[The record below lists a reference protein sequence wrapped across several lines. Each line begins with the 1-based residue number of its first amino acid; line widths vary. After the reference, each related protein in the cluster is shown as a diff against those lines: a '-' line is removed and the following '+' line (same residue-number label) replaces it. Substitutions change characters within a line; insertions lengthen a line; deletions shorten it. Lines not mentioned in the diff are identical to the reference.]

1 MLISQPLKIIL
12 FGVCAA
18 ILLSVGFHG
27 LGLIK
32 SVPWHIVYTDVLGFY
47 EHLNAPGFPYISKQ
61 IEYPV
66 LTGVFMQLMAYL
78 GASKAGY
85 YFVSALFLGGLV
97 VLSTYLLWQ
106 ILPPERRSRFW
117 VYWVFAPSM
126 LMFSVFNWDI
136 IAIFFT
142 ILAIYA
148 HKKNYPAL
156 AGLSVALGFS
166 AKFFPVLFIVPLLM
180 ATKDMWGRLKA
191 TLAFVGGATA
201 VNLPFALL
209 NYEGWYY
216 FFGFNSARTSNLDSI
231 WSVVRWLIGDMPVP
245 VINAVSLGIFA
256 ALFFGLLYWARNSSF
271 EKLCAIA
278 TLAFLLT
285 NKVFSPQYTLWLLPF
300 FILVLPLKKPW
311 FYALEFANLIT
322 FFSVV
327 RWFFIANDLKYF
339 YFAIPFILIRH
350 AALLVYLVGL
360 VRPKE
365 DAARPALRQYIPR
378 GF

>member
-1 MLISQPLKIIL
+1 MKRTLLFTLIA
-12 FGVCAA
+12 VA
-18 ILLSVGFHG
+18 ISAGFHG

-32 SVPWHIVYTDVLGFY
+32 YVPWHIVYTDVLGFY
-47 EHLNAPGFPYISKQ
+47 EQLKLPGFPYISKQ

-66 LTGVFMQLMAYL
+66 LTGIFMQLMFYL
-78 GASKAGY
+78 GVSKAGY
-85 YFVSALFLGGLV
+85 YFVSAIFLGALV
-97 VLSTYLLWQ
+97 ILSTYLLWQ
-106 ILPPERRSRFW
+106 ILPPERRSHFW

-126 LMFSVFNWDI
+126 FMFAVFNWDI
-136 IAIFFT
+136 IAIFFI

-148 HKKNYPAL
+148 HKKNCPAL

-166 AKFFPVLFIVPLLM
+166 SKFFPVLFIVPLLI
-180 ATKDMWGRLKA
+180 ATKDMWGRFRA
-191 TLAFVGGATA
+191 TLGFVSGAAA

-231 WSVVRWLIGDMPVP
+231 WSVVRWLVGDMPVP
-245 VINAVSLGIFA
+245 VINGISLTVFA
-256 ALFFGLLYWARNSSF
+256 LLFFSLMYWARHASF

-300 FILVLPLKKPW
+300 FLLVAPLQKPW

-327 RWFFIANDLKYF
+327 RWFFIANNLNYF

-350 AALLVYLVGL
+350 AALIVTLVSI
-360 VRPKE
+360 
-365 DAARPALRQYIPR
+365 LRAPTMIKKSAQ
-378 GF
+378 